1 MNLSYS
7 KKVLQHFRNPKNM
20 GEIQNPDGMAM
31 VGNPVCGDVM
41 KIYLKIGDK
50 QTGDKKEKIIKDI
63 KFQTLGCGA
72 AIATSSITT
81 QMAKGK
87 TLAQAEKISKDQ
99 VIKGLEGLPAS
110 KIHCSML
117 AVEALHKAI
126 KNYKKL
132 GNFKTKS

>member
-1 MNLSYS
+1 MDLSYS

-20 GEIQNPDGMAM
+20 GEIKNPDGVAT

-41 KIYLKIGDK
+41 KIYLRIGDK
-50 QTGDKKEKIIKDI
+50 QTGKKEEKIIKDI

-81 QMAKGK
+81 QLAKGK
-87 TLAQAEKISKDQ
+87 TLVQAEKISKEV
-99 VIKGLEGLPAS
+99 VIKELGGLPAS

-117 AVEALHKAI
+117 AVDGLKAAI
-126 KNYKKL
+126 NNAKL
-132 GNFKTKS
+132 KMQNC